1 MVLLPAN
8 FYTIC
13 GVSLNSTVTFLLAKP
28 KLFKYRNGDVSSVT
42 ISIVITAM
50 IVTYGHDQHENW
62 ETEAEGMLRAL
73 RALLMLS
80 GTLPDTPSGPT
91 LSVEVTYY

>member
-1 MVLLPAN
+1 MFLHYSWRFPKL
-8 FYTIC
+8 
-13 GVSLNSTVTFLLAKP
+13 TVTFLLAKP
-28 KLFKYRNGDVSSVT
+28 KLFKYRNETVT